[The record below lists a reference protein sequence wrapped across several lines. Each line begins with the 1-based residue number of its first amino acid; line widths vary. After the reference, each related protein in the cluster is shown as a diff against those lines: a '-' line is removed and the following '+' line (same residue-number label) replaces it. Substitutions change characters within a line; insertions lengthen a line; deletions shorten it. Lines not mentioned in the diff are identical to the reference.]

1 MPLIPYPNVPQVDGV
16 PTLARSAKSAVAGS
30 VALGALSGVLWRVLQ
45 TRFRWGIYDSDGKA
59 LADPSLFTGMIG
71 DAVGALGVL
80 GDTTM
85 STSAVEFVK
94 EMKVSDFP
102 VEKGSFADY
111 NKVEMPATPTV
122 TLCLSGTESARAD
135 FLNAIDAATKSTDLY
150 SVVTPEVTYA
160 NYSIDRYSYSR
171 RQARGATLLIVELAL
186 REIRQ
191 VESTK
196 TTVENKQVDAPK
208 TADAT
213 PTVDAGKVQ
222 PATPKQST
230 LKSIFVKLGL

>member
-1 MPLIPYPNVPQVDGV
+1 MPLIQFPNVPQVDGV
-16 PTLARSAKSAVAGS
+16 PAIARSARASVAGT
-30 VALGALSGVLWRVLQ
+30 VALGALSGGLWRVLQ
-45 TRFRWGIYDSDGKA
+45 TRFRWGVYDSNGKA
-59 LADPSLFTGMIG
+59 LADPSLFTGLLG
-71 DAVGALGVL
+71 DAIGALGVL

-85 STSAVEFVK
+85 STHSVEYTK

-135 FLNAIDAATKSTDLY
+135 FLNAIDTATKSTDLY

-160 NYSIDRYSYSR
+160 GYSIDRYSYSR
-171 RQARGATLLIVELAL
+171 RQARGATLLVVELSL

-208 TADAT
+208 TPGAA

-222 PATPKQST
+222 PAAPKQST